1 MQSLLNKGEKTK
13 YIREA
18 FQKLGLKA
26 KRQEIQAWLK
36 KTHDL
41 QDDDVAE
48 STFYNI
54 RRAMLNEFAEAQE
67 KQAARPSIAT
77 LVDRHSQAE
86 GLPQPEN
93 NGIVAL
99 IRQLK
104 LVVAK
109 LGKNETKELVD
120 VL

>member
-1 MQSLLNKGEKTK
+1 MPSLLNKGEKTK

-36 KTHDL
+36 KTHNL

-54 RRAMLNEFAEAQE
+54 RRAMLDEFAEAQE
-67 KQAARPSIAT
+67 KQAAAPPMT
-77 LVDRHSQAE
+77 LVAE
-86 GLPQPEN
+86 NKTPVAEN
-93 NGIVAL
+93 NGIVS
-99 IRQLK
+99 IVRQLK
-104 LVVAK
+104 QVVEK
-109 LGKNETKELVD
+109 LGKNEVKELID